1 MYQVQGTMQEIRGT
15 RYGIENIECRTSNAE
30 CWIET
35 SNYPNAILRTCL
47 PAAGRVQ
54 HTWYLILM
62 PKSYP
67 IQKSEQEWQDQLDP
81 LSYQVLRQKGT
92 ERPFTGAYTL
102 NKETGIYSCKGCG
115 NPIFHSDFK
124 YDSGCGWPSFTQPI
138 RPEAIEVK
146 MDYSHLMIREEI
158 LCASCGGH
166 LGHRFPDGPSDQ
178 GGIRYCINSVSMEFG
193 K

>member
-1 MYQVQGTMQEIRGT
+1 MKNKIY
-15 RYGIENIECRTSNAE
+15 S
-30 CWIET
+30 
-35 SNYPNAILRTCL
+35 
-47 PAAGRVQ
+47 
-54 HTWYLILM
+54 
-62 PKSYP
+62 

-138 RPEAIEVK
+138 RPEAIEVQ